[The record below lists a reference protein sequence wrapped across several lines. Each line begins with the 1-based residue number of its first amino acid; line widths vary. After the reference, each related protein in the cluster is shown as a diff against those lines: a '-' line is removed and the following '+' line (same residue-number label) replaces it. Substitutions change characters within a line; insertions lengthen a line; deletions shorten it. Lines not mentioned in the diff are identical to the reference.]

1 MAEWTDNPKK
11 NYRFSHNRWKD
22 LVGQPLASTRTV
34 VASFGVGL
42 LDLGLVRLDFQDVVY
57 SEYCLCIIVYQYG
70 ITY

>member
-1 MAEWTDNPKK
+1 MEGFGWTTAGFN
-11 NYRFSHNRWKD
+11 
-22 LVGQPLASTRTV
+22 TV

>member
-1 MAEWTDNPKK
+1 MKVQRTQKRTTDF
-11 NYRFSHNRWKD
+11 YTTDGRIWLDNRW
-22 LVGQPLASTRTV
+22 LQHGRRL
-34 VASFGVGL
+34 FWGVGL